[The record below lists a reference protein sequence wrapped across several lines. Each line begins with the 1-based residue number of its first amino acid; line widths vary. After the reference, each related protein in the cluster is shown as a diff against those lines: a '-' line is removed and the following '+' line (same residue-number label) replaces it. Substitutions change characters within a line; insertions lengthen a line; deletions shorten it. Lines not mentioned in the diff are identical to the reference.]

1 MINLLLE
8 SYNIEILEQPIKIY
22 YFKTKNKREILGH
35 IIPILYD
42 DTFFNITQSN
52 EEFSLFVSSNID
64 LSKVP
69 ELVSDNKE
77 YNVIQINYSYH
88 QIDDVG
94 VVHEISKIFNS
105 LNIPILYINSF
116 NNNFILI
123 PKNNIIEIEKYINS
137 PINTQQF

>member
-1 MINLLLE
+1 MIKLLLE
-8 SYNIEILEQPIKIY
+8 NYNIEILEQPIKIY
-22 YFKTKNKREILGH
+22 YFSPKNKKELLGH

-42 DTFFNITQSN
+42 DTFFNICQSN
-52 EEFSLFVSSNID
+52 EEFSLFISSNID
-64 LSKVP
+64 LSNINN
-69 ELVSDNKE
+69 LVADHQE

-88 QIDDVG
+88 QINDVG

-137 PINTQQF
+137 PISNLQF